1 MVTRAMLPRRL
12 DRSGVTMGVTAG
24 VTHNGTRTEGG
35 VYQKQRGVVY
45 HTAIHCIPVVVRVCR
60 PSPSFPNRASGEGQ
74 DGSDPPFFAAGA
86 ARRRGGW
93 HQVYHLVYHTPTA
106 VGGVAPVLNYPCGK
120 AQPPAQARDWTRRR
134 AARGVTGFS
143 ACSSSSAASVP
154 WPRGRGRACAP
165 RPIPAPFWCATTRR
179 MCPRPS
185 SSGTTSR
192 RTWPCNS
199 SADVLSDVPDLV
211 RPDGRQG
218 GAPRAPSPL
227 ATFAHVRPPGPRHRR
242 GISPVTLTASPSPDW
257 RIIPARGLSP
267 GVAMFGAVWSGNPS
281 ACMPPFRAPALALAG
296 RQSRAAR
303 GRARA

>member
-1 MVTRAMLPRRL
+1 M
-12 DRSGVTMGVTAG
+12 
-24 VTHNGTRTEGG
+24 
-35 VYQKQRGVVY
+35 Y
-45 HTAIHCIPVVVRVCR
+45 HTAIYCIPVVVRVCR
-60 PSPSFPNRASGEGQ
+60 PSQSFPNRASGEGQ
-74 DGSDPPFFAAGA
+74 DGSDPLFFAAGA
-86 ARRRGGW
+86 ARRRGVW

-134 AARGVTGFS
+134 AARCVTGFS

-199 SADVLSDVPDLV
+199 SADVLSARPGSGAPGWAAGWGSARAFSAGHFRPRSTARPSSSARDITRHTDGEPLPGLAHNPGAGPLSRRGDVRGRLV
-211 RPDGRQG
+211 RENLRLY
-218 GAPRAPSPL
+218 ATLPRANSCASRTTIPSG
-227 ATFAHVRPPGPRHRR
+227 AGPRAC
-242 GISPVTLTASPSPDW
+242 LT
-257 RIIPARGLSP
+257 
-267 GVAMFGAVWSGNPS
+267 
-281 ACMPPFRAPALALAG
+281 
-296 RQSRAAR
+296 
-303 GRARA
+303 

>member
-1 MVTRAMLPRRL
+1 MGHGQREGCTTPPFIVSPSLFVFVVLARRSRTAPAERDKTGATPHFLPLARH
-12 DRSGVTMGVTAG
+12 GEGG
-24 VTHNGTRTEGG
+24 CGTRCT
-35 VYQKQRGVVY
+35 
-45 HTAIHCIPVVVRVCR
+45 TWC
-60 PSPSFPNRASGEGQ
+60 
-74 DGSDPPFFAAGA
+74 
-86 ARRRGGW
+86 
-93 HQVYHLVYHTPTA
+93 HTPTA

-165 RPIPAPFWCATTRR
+165 RPIPALVWCATTRR

-192 RTWPCNS
+192 RTWPRDS
-199 SADVLSDVPDLV
+199 SADVLSA
-211 RPDGRQG
+211 RPGS
-218 GAPRAPSPL
+218 GAPGWASGWGSARAFLRWPLSP
-227 ATFAHVRPPGPRHRR
+227 TFDRPALVNRR
-242 GISPVTLTASPSPDW
+242 GISPVTLTASPPPDW
-257 RIIPARGLSP
+257 RIIPALGLYP
-267 GVAMFGAVWSGNPS
+267 GVAMFGAVWSGKPS

-296 RQSRAAR
+296 RQSRAAQ